1 MIKPQLIAKAL
12 SQKSTIYWIA
22 LGIIIKYITSG
33 GYSFNNRLWDFERDM
48 FNQITGR
55 GFFSFLFFR
64 DSAGYPIIPT
74 RSAVWVIGSLF
85 DSELWAIILHFLV
98 ILIQVFSFYLAI
110 KLLPQYVSST
120 SRRFAF
126 LILLLIPAEDIN
138 YIHHVGYLL
147 LFPQL
152 YLVRSLGES
161 SIKKSIASIFLI
173 LFFLNKPINAILLII
188 YILVRFASKNVV
200 KLRHVSLYFVVIT
213 SSSLYILLYL
223 IFPRDLEMA
232 LLYPFE
238 SALQVITVL
247 PYIASAI
254 IIPSISIGLIG
265 ATRLISANSLL
276 HIIGFAVT
284 LILAMVMVQS
294 TRRIKPLVKLIQK
307 DERQKLLEILLM
319 FLASYSL
326 VFTIGDF
333 YWVTVFPLWELS
345 YPSHVWMRWSIV
357 PGVFLVLLIISA
369 IDLIS
374 QKSNFVLKIFSF
386 SLAPNNLLL
395 LGIVTQYILLWMLG
409 YSYLQRWWG

>member
-1 MIKPQLIAKAL
+1 MIKPQPFAKAL
-12 SQKSTIYWIA
+12 SQKSTIYWIVLA
-22 LGIIIKYITSG
+22 IIIKFITSG
-33 GYSFNNRLWDFERDM
+33 GFSFNNRLWDFERDM

-55 GFFSFLFFR
+55 GFFSFIFLR
-64 DSAGYPIIPT
+64 DSAGYPIIPM

-85 DSELWAIILHFLV
+85 DSESWAIVLHFLV
-98 ILIQVFSFYLAI
+98 LLIQVFSFYLAT

-152 YLVRSLGES
+152 YLVRSLDKS

-188 YILVRFASKNVV
+188 YILVRFASKNEV
-200 KLRHVSLYFVVIT
+200 KLRHVSWYFIVIT
-213 SSSLYILLYL
+213 SSSIYILIYL
-223 IFPRDLEMA
+223 ILPRDLEMP
-232 LLYPFE
+232 LLYPFD
-238 SALQVITVL
+238 SPLQFITVL
-247 PYIASAI
+247 PFIASAI
-254 IIPSISIGLIG
+254 TIPSISIGLIG
-265 ATRLISANSLL
+265 ATKLISVNSLL

-284 LILAMVMVQS
+284 LILAIVMVQS
-294 TRRIKPLVKLIQK
+294 TRRIKTLVKLIQK
-307 DERQKLLEILLM
+307 DERQNLLEILLL

-326 VFTIGDF
+326 VFTVGNF
-333 YWVTVFPLWELS
+333 HWVTVFPIWELS

-357 PGVFLVLLIISA
+357 PGVLLVILIISA
-369 IDLIS
+369 VDLIS
-374 QKSNFVLKIFSF
+374 QKSNFVLKISSF

-409 YSYLQRWWG
+409 YPYLQRWWG